1 MLAITSAFTECW
13 HELERPQKK
22 YKQNCKQSNGL
33 KNVKEKQS
41 IGPAK
46 RKLIL
51 QIFWNNRL
59 NMLTLQMNPIGKPLL
74 ELGIH
79 CPEVLEE
86 KGLF

>member
-1 MLAITSAFTECW
+1 MSAITSAFTECR

-51 QIFWNNRL
+51 QIFWNAY
-59 NMLTLQMNPIGKPLL
+59 MLTLQMNPIGKPLL